1 MNLWRDFV
9 IKKQSLWKKIFLLS
23 FLGISITY
31 FGVFVQ
37 SHNMGTRLAIGMDSN
52 DGSSYARFILV
63 KILMSDMSIK
73 DILVGVPTTMSTSF
87 MVKYSLVAIEN
98 SVINLI
104 FGFGIIYTIPFFL
117 YWFKIFNSINSNK
130 FPLLCLVIIMVLLF
144 NTNNALQTNC
154 PIIPMAIM
162 TLYAFKYEK
171 INI

>member
-1 MNLWRDFV
+1 MEGFCY
-9 IKKQSLWKKIFLLS
+9 KKQSLWKKIFLLS

-104 FGFGIIYTIPFFL
+104 FGFGIIYTIPFSCIGL
-117 YWFKIFNSINSNK
+117 KYSIR
-130 FPLLCLVIIMVLLF
+130 
-144 NTNNALQTNC
+144 
-154 PIIPMAIM
+154 
-162 TLYAFKYEK
+162 
-171 INI
+171 